1 MISPYRLRN
10 TNSSDSPENIQK
22 HGNSGNTSV
31 QIATAIHNNAHH
43 TTPSANNSFYRS
55 PSRDIRMKPVEA
67 LDISKIDHEAIRNDV
82 ELKKLSR
89 NPAAFNTHSFE
100 EDMYEEDESS
110 DDDLYADEERLVDN
124 PLEERRM
131 RTLVSQ
137 ASTLSNQNV
146 PRTPKTLSFAS
157 SYSSSDRNSKQHL
170 DDPIS
175 IVSSRDTEPQLQ
187 DNNLPQN
194 WKEQITNVM
203 LKMLRACVFQFFMIY
218 WIVKEPII
226 RTITFFTMIVSFIL
240 VDPIIF
246 ISAKL
251 SSRNHHWVPSSER
264 RKQIASAFTLILF
277 ISFFTPSL
285 RSYVSDTTVTT
296 IDYLQTT
303 IKSVLSQRTQSNF
316 DMALYRRLRDD
327 NSKLWSTIKRMETE
341 ITGMKNTDEDILS
354 QLNTHYSNYEN
365 QQTQLNNQQSQLTSL
380 KESVAINIKNAIRE
394 QLPELVFINTNEN
407 DQLELSPQ
415 FYNYFK
421 DASFWND
428 FLKQNDAAIK
438 KYFSEEMTEFL
449 NQQKKQGAVIGKDT
463 FMKLLSD
470 SLMKNHGNIKEVS
483 FNNLVDIALKKYH
496 QDVLNTPDFA
506 LSSRGAQVLYSSTSS
521 TYYRYP
527 GWVQGLQNFVGMS
540 IVAKTPDMAL
550 KASTHP
556 GECWQM
562 FGDKG
567 QLGIILSQSILI
579 TGFSVEYPSK
589 EMMSNEMQAAP
600 KEIELFGL
608 PRYPDNTNERVS
620 LARVTYDIDSDSTI
634 QTFDLKEVPTEPFSA
649 VVLQFKSNYGCPE
662 HTDIYRVRVH
672 GIPV

>member
-251 SSRNHHWVPSSER
+251 SSRNHHWIPSSER
-264 RKQIASAFTLILF
+264 RRQIASAFTLILF

-303 IKSVLSQRTQSNF
+303 VKSVLSQRTQSNF

-354 QLNTHYSNYEN
+354 QLNTHHSNYEN

-380 KESVAINIKNAIRE
+380 KESVAINIKKAIRE

-470 SLMKNHGNIKEVS
+470 SLMKNHGDIKEVS

-649 VVLQFKSNYGCPE
+649 VVLQFKSNYGCAE

>member
-1 MISPYRLRN
+1 
-10 TNSSDSPENIQK
+10 
-22 HGNSGNTSV
+22 
-31 QIATAIHNNAHH
+31 
-43 TTPSANNSFYRS
+43 
-55 PSRDIRMKPVEA
+55 
-67 LDISKIDHEAIRNDV
+67 
-82 ELKKLSR
+82 
-89 NPAAFNTHSFE
+89 
-100 EDMYEEDESS
+100 MYEEDESS
-110 DDDLYADEERLVDN
+110 DDDLFADEERLVDN

-131 RTLVSQ
+131 RTLLSQ

-157 SYSSSDRNSKQHL
+157 GYSSDRNSRQHF

-175 IVSSRDTEPQLQ
+175 VFSSRDDEPQTQ
-187 DNNLPQN
+187 GNDQPQN

-240 VDPIIF
+240 IDPIIF

-264 RKQIASAFTLILF
+264 RRQIASAFTLILF
-277 ISFFTPSL
+277 VSFFTPSL
-285 RSYVSDTTVTT
+285 RAYVSDTTVTT

-303 IKSVLSQRTQSNF
+303 MKSILSQRSQSNF
-316 DMALYRRLRDD
+316 DMTLYRKLRDD

-341 ITGMKNTDEDILS
+341 ITRMKNTDEDILS
-354 QLNTHYSNYEN
+354 QLNTHRSNYEN
-365 QQTQLNNQQSQLTSL
+365 QQAQLNNQQNQLTTL
-380 KESVAINIKNAIRE
+380 KESIVIDIKKAIRE
-394 QLPELVFINTNEN
+394 QLPELIFINTNEN

-421 DASFWND
+421 DASFWKD

-438 KYFSEEMTEFL
+438 KYFSDEMTEFL

-463 FMKLLSD
+463 FLKLLSD
-470 SLMKNHGNIKEVS
+470 SLMQNHGDLKEVS
-483 FNNLVDIALKKYH
+483 FNNLVDIALRKYH

-527 GWVQGLQNFVGMS
+527 GWVQGLQNFVGLS

-550 KASTHP
+550 KASTQP

-567 QLGIILSQSILI
+567 QLGIVLSQSILI
-579 TGFSVEYPSK
+579 TGFTVEYPSK
-589 EMMSNEMQAAP
+589 EIMSNDMQAAP

-634 QTFDLKEVPTEPFSA
+634 QTFDLKEVPTEPFRA